1 MEKTR
6 KCPYCGEEI
15 MADARKCKHCGEWLT
30 DEAEPKQEPV
40 QETGRKEPESQ
51 LRNDVLATTAA
62 VNEPIADSVPSEPKE
77 TLFKSCFWEQIT
89 KHYCDFKGNVDR
101 KTFWVCYLYY
111 SLIMLVTAG
120 ISAIAP
126 LAGTI
131 LMTVVSLGLLLP
143 FLGLMVRR
151 LHDIGKKGA
160 WILISL
166 VPLVGIIWLLVL
178 LLKKDETQNPNKW
191 SGKDTIITIAMAVV
205 GCGLFFVPTS
215 SFEFNDDSEYDT
227 DSELSLLDET
237 DIKYQISQMQLDLNA
252 KKKTVSNFMD
262 TELKR
267 VFESVQSKEQ
277 EYFVDC
283 ECLDIISQMENGH
296 VIVEPIEIRG
306 IGYNQ
311 ALAIVNLKPDK
322 LRNTR
327 VAIGIT
333 YEREKSFFSKHRI
346 NNLIINSMLFD
357 NGQALRQ
364 CMIDWLE
371 SESFLQS
378 REGQLTPIEFVDI
391 NGESHTFIEGDYA
404 GYFEDGTGYYEDLD
418 NNWYWINAEGIKY
431 FHPYE
436 TECIYDEY
444 GNYYCDEVD
453 EGYDYD
459 DTNTPQNTEK
469 EQSTKDESKFV
480 VIDATE
486 LRLRLAPSTSS
497 ETLKWGDGSNR
508 HPEVGEKF
516 RLLDESGD
524 FYKIDFNGNNV
535 WVSKQYTH
543 IELRKQKG
551 ENDQLEIGSGQS
563 ENDDKADEIFQ
574 VVEEMPV
581 FPGGETKLLE
591 YISNNIQYPQVA
603 RETGIQGRVF
613 IGFVVEPDGSISN
626 VKLLRGIGGGCDEE
640 AIRVV
645 KSMPKW
651 KPGKQHGKV
660 VRVSYQIPISF

>member
-166 VPLVGIIWLLVL
+166 VPLVGAIWLLVL
-178 LLKKDETQNPNKW
+178 LAKKGETQNPNKW
-191 SGKDTIITIAMAVV
+191 SGKDTIVSIAMVV
-205 GCGLFFVPTS
+205 TSVVLFAIGLFGIGSDS
-215 SFEFNDDSEYDT
+215 SDG
-227 DSELSLLDET
+227 SELLFNNETNNETEEIKNQVLDALSSGTIHNLMTPEFKAADEAVSEVEGMFGEIFHDS
-237 DIKYQISQMQLDLNA
+237 DIFYGTQDEVPEGFKASEVNFVGKDKAYVKVMFVYRFNHELVCRDSIVLTMVRDNDILGQDEA
-252 KKKTVSNFMD
+252 KW
-262 TELKR
+262 L
-267 VFESVQSKEQ
+267 
-277 EYFVDC
+277 VD
-283 ECLDIISQMENGH
+283 DVMSFYDNNGH
-296 VIVEPIEIRG
+296 VVSYSQKEAM
-306 IGYNQ
+306 N
-311 ALAIVNLKPDK
+311 
-322 LRNTR
+322 
-327 VAIGIT
+327 
-333 YEREKSFFSKHRI
+333 
-346 NNLIINSMLFD
+346 
-357 NGQALRQ
+357 
-364 CMIDWLE
+364 
-371 SESFLQS
+371 
-378 REGQLTPIEFVDI
+378 EFVD
-391 NGESHTFIEGDYA
+391 ETLTTHAYV
-404 GYFEDGTGYYEDLD
+404 ED
-418 NNWYWINAEGIKY
+418 
-431 FHPYE
+431 E
-436 TECIYDEY
+436 TESGFTY
-444 GNYYCDEVD
+444 EVD
-453 EGYDYD
+453 EFGNEYMVDEEGVGYYRG
-459 DTNTPQNTEK
+459 NVNEN
-469 EQSTKDESKFV
+469 DEDEADSNNKYV

-551 ENDQLEIGSGQS
+551 ENNQLEIGSGQS

-651 KPGKQHGKV
+651 KPGKQRGKV
-660 VRVSYQIPISF
+660 VRVSYQIPISFKLT